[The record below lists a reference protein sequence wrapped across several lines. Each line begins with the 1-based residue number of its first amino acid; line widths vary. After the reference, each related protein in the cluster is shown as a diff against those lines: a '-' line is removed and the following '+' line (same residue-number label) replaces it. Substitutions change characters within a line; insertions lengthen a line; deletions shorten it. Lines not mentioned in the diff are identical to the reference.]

1 MASAVFIGDEL
12 TAAGYRLA
20 GIETVVPAPDEAG
33 AALREARSRAD
44 LVIITAGLAR
54 RIAAP
59 ELDVARLAERPGLA
73 IVPDVL
79 FRDQPPDLG
88 GKLRR
93 ILGIDL

>member
-1 MASAVFIGDEL
+1 MASAIFIGDEL

-20 GIETVVPAPDEAG
+20 GIETVVQAPDEAST
-33 AALREARSRAD
+33 ALHDACGRAD
-44 LVIITAGLAR
+44 LVIITAGVAR

-59 ELDVARLAERPGLA
+59 ELDAALLAETPRLA

-79 FRDQPPDLG
+79 FQHQPPDLAG
-88 GKLRR
+88 RLRR